1 MGTGRANGLH
11 KRRKPTRLVDGL
23 IKGFFDLFHA
33 SIVDRKSI
41 NESAPIYRMEKMSIH
56 AIIRSH
62 RLRLGM
68 TEQQLADR
76 VGVTRAAV
84 QQWEREGGTAPR
96 RTKQADVAAALGIS
110 LSELLGTAET
120 GAMLPTPAPAAHEP
134 SNVAPA
140 PALRASRQIPV
151 VGEVKGGDHGY
162 LDELQYPVGYGEG
175 TVDFPSSDPMAYA
188 LRVRGDSMH
197 PRYRAGEFVVVEP
210 SVEALP
216 GDDVVV
222 ALVDGRKLLK
232 ELGWCRDGE
241 LQLLSVNNHFGPM
254 TLERAWIASIHLV
267 AGRVRRCAIN
277 K

>member
-1 MGTGRANGLH
+1 MSLGKNVRKLREARGWEQKDLALASSVSNGTISAIEVRDSKRSAVAPALARAL
-11 KRRKPTRLVDGL
+11 
-23 IKGFFDLFHA
+23 
-33 SIVDRKSI
+33 
-41 NESAPIYRMEKMSIH
+41 
-56 AIIRSH
+56 
-62 RLRLGM
+62 
-68 TEQQLADR
+68 
-76 VGVTRAAV
+76 GVTLEQLMSDDMDAL
-84 QQWEREGGTAPR
+84 APD
-96 RTKQADVAAALGIS
+96 A
-110 LSELLGTAET
+110 
-120 GAMLPTPAPAAHEP
+120 PTHEP

-162 LDELQYPVGYGEG
+162 LEELQYPVGHGDG
-175 TVDFPSSDPMAYA
+175 TVDFPTTDPMAYA

-232 ELGWCRDGE
+232 ELGWWRDGE

-254 TLERAWIASIHLV
+254 TLERTWIASIHLV

>member
-1 MGTGRANGLH
+1 MATEYG
-11 KRRKPTRLVDGL
+11 
-23 IKGFFDLFHA
+23 
-33 SIVDRKSI
+33 
-41 NESAPIYRMEKMSIH
+41 M
-56 AIIRSH
+56 
-62 RLRLGM
+62 RLR
-68 TEQQLADR
+68 
-76 VGVTRAAV
+76 AARKHANLTQV
-84 QQWEREGGTAPR
+84 KLSELTGIAQSTILTAEREGHGSSDTPVYAKVCGVDAHWLATGTG
-96 RTKQADVAAALGIS
+96 D
-110 LSELLGTAET
+110 
-120 GAMLPTPAPAAHEP
+120 MLPTPAPTNEP

-162 LDELQYPVGYGEG
+162 LEELQYPVGHGDG
-175 TVDFPSSDPMAYA
+175 TVDFPTSDPMAYA

-232 ELGWCRDGE
+232 ELGWWRDGE

-254 TLERAWIASIHLV
+254 TLERTWIASIHLV

>member
-1 MGTGRANGLH
+1 MSLGKNVKKLREARGWEQKDLALASGVSNGTISAIEVRDSKRSVVAPALARAL
-11 KRRKPTRLVDGL
+11 
-23 IKGFFDLFHA
+23 
-33 SIVDRKSI
+33 
-41 NESAPIYRMEKMSIH
+41 
-56 AIIRSH
+56 
-62 RLRLGM
+62 
-68 TEQQLADR
+68 
-76 VGVTRAAV
+76 GVTLEQLMSDDMDAL
-84 QQWEREGGTAPR
+84 AP
-96 RTKQADVAAALGIS
+96 
-110 LSELLGTAET
+110 
-120 GAMLPTPAPAAHEP
+120 GAPTHEP

-162 LDELQYPVGYGEG
+162 LDELQYPVGHGDG
-175 TVDFPSSDPMAYA
+175 TVDFPTTDPMAYA

-232 ELGWCRDGE
+232 ELGWWRDGE

-254 TLERAWIASIHLV
+254 TLERTWIASIHLV